1 MRFLLV
7 SSDGT
12 TPFAPIVF
20 VDDDGSIEV
29 VSNNI
34 KIRKEMKELLK
45 RDAYSTLE
53 RISNRF
59 PYQDSQIGEVTLDIE
74 SMLNTVRAQIS
85 RQDESN
91 RQEELELDAQRQ
103 MSPIDIV
110 LMEMDKNMG
119 TQKND
124 K

>member
-1 MRFLLV
+1 
-7 SSDGT
+7 
-12 TPFAPIVF
+12 
-20 VDDDGSIEV
+20 
-29 VSNNI
+29 
-34 KIRKEMKELLK
+34 
-45 RDAYSTLE
+45 
-53 RISNRF
+53 
-59 PYQDSQIGEVTLDIE
+59 
-74 SMLNTVRAQIS
+74 MLNTVRAQIS

>member
-20 VDDDGSIEV
+20 VDDNGSIEV

-110 LMEMDKNMG
+110 LIEMDKNMG
-119 TQKND
+119 TQK